1 MYLYFYLFS
10 HVGCYLS
17 CCQVYAYLKKKQWD
31 RESTVWCFLVCDF
44 RDMALLRNVQLQ
56 TMLLIF
62 LCTIDRLIEDGKLMD
77 ALAISDRFL
86 RDGASDK
93 LLRLLIE
100 REESHQ
106 SPGSFQGYHG
116 RRIRSTSWQYCL
128 RLKDKRL
135 AAVLALRYATLWQI
149 LWCW

>member
-1 MYLYFYLFS
+1 M
-10 HVGCYLS
+10 G
-17 CCQVYAYLKKKQWD
+17 
-31 RESTVWCFLVCDF
+31 
-44 RDMALLRNVQLQ
+44 LLRKMQLE
-56 TMLLIF
+56 TMLLIS

-116 RRIRSTSWQYCL
+116 RRIPSTSWQYCL

-135 AAVLALRYATLWQI
+135 AAVLALRYATL
-149 LWCW
+149 